1 MKLLVS
7 LAFGILLMRKHGIIE
22 QLAAAIVFFLLIQVL
37 I

>member
-7 LAFGILLMRKHGIIE
+7 LAFGILLMRKHGMIE
-22 QLAAAIVFFLLIQVL
+22 KLAAAIVFFILLQIL

>member
-7 LAFGILLMRKHGIIE
+7 LAFGILLMRKHGMIE
-22 QLAAAIVFFLLIQVL
+22 KLAAAIVFFLLIQIL